1 MNAVTLTKYIAG
13 FAVVLFTMATANAQQ
28 DSSSESSAEAQSQ
41 VLETIVE
48 KSKEP
53 SSKSPHIVVTNETG
67 KRATIDLDSESGSI
81 LIRHNEDGESEQVNI
96 NLGSI
101 GKTIIAEIVEDL
113 EREGVGVDEA
123 IRIEIDND
131 DNITLLKDGEIAAN
145 VDKKN
150 SIKSKLI
157 KSGSDR
163 DRGMGFMEA
172 MTAITAIV
180 LIFGTPLLIV
190 IAVMYGR
197 HKRRALVHQSV
208 NKLIDSGQEIPPEI
222 FDEATGGQKD
232 SRKKGIMMVSVGVA
246 IAIVFTAIWDT
257 AAGSIGLIPLMIGL
271 AHIAIWKTDPSNK
284 QEA

>member
-13 FAVVLFTMATANAQQ
+13 FAVVLFTIATANAQQ

-41 VLETIVE
+41 VLETMVE
-48 KSKEP
+48 KFQP
-53 SSKSPHIVVTNETG
+53 SSSQSPHIVVMNETG
-67 KRATIDLDSESGSI
+67 KKATIDLDSESGSI
-81 LIRHNEDGESEQVNI
+81 LIRHNNNGESEQVSI
-96 NLGSI
+96 NLGSL

-113 EREGVGVDEA
+113 EQEGVSVDEA
-123 IRIEIDND
+123 IRIEIDSD
-131 DNITLLKDGEIAAN
+131 DNITLLKDGETAGN
-145 VDKKN
+145 SGKKD
-150 SIKSKLI
+150 SVKAKLI

-246 IAIVFTAIWDT
+246 IAVVFTAIWDIE
-257 AAGSIGLIPLMIGL
+257 AGSIGLIPLMIGL

>member
-13 FAVVLFTMATANAQQ
+13 FAVVLFTIATANAQQ

-41 VLETIVE
+41 VLETMVE
-48 KSKEP
+48 KFQP
-53 SSKSPHIVVTNETG
+53 SSSQSPHIVVMNETG
-67 KRATIDLDSESGSI
+67 KKATIDLDSESGSI
-81 LIRHNEDGESEQVNI
+81 LIRHNNNGESEQVNI
-96 NLGSI
+96 NLGSL

-113 EREGVGVDEA
+113 EQEGVAVDEA
-123 IRIEIDND
+123 IRIEIDSD
-131 DNITLLKDGEIAAN
+131 DNITLLKDGETAGSSG
-145 VDKKN
+145 KKD
-150 SIKSKLI
+150 SVKAKLI

-246 IAIVFTAIWDT
+246 IAVVFTAIWDIE
-257 AAGSIGLIPLMIGL
+257 AGSIGLIPLMIGL